1 MQPNEGQ
8 QEYIQ
13 GLRDIAD
20 WLEVHPE
27 YAPSGTSAG
36 VHVNLQGIFTKE
48 DLISAGRAM
57 GGTLEKSTTDSF
69 FWLDRRFGPHALSAA
84 CLRSQVCEKV
94 VTVVEEEVTEPDPA
108 ILAIVPT
115 VTRTVQRE
123 TVEWVCPDSVLALV
137 GES

>member
-1 MQPNEGQ
+1 MQLNKGQ
-8 QEYIQ
+8 HEYVQ
-13 GLRDIAD
+13 GLRDLAD

-27 YAPSGTSAG
+27 YAPSGVTGG
-36 VHVNLQGIFTKE
+36 VRVHLRGIFTKE

-69 FWLDRRFGPHALSAA
+69 FWLDKQFGPHRLSAA
-84 CLRSQVCEKV
+84 CYRDQVCEKV

-108 ILAIVPT
+108 ILATIPT

-123 TVEWVCPDSVLALV
+123 TVEWICPDSVLALA